1 MAANT
6 WYNPSL
12 GRSFELASGYTPP
25 ASEGWVQGSGPGTS
39 GVSKSTGSTVSQA
52 DMMNMPGSFAMPM
65 PGSGGSRGVV
75 MPGMPASS
83 NAIGSGFGQPVSG
96 PMTDQNYTG
105 IFWPSE
111 PIITTPVMPPETAP
125 GTTGGANTTALD
137 PSQSTL
143 SPNFAQ
149 YVYNMLGKAEGLASL
164 PYQEYTGERFAE
176 PSALQQQAFKGIS
189 ALGPSLGTQAGIGA
203 AATALGGLQ
212 NLQPY
217 QAGSFGAPGVTAQQV
232 SSTYQAPSAY
242 TPANLQST
250 FQAPTP
256 YQAGTFQTGYTPG
269 TFTSGYTPGTIES
282 GLGALKSI
290 QEYMSPYQQSV
301 IDIQAR
307 EARRQADIS
316 RAAEQARLA
325 QAGAYGGSRQAIMEA
340 ERQRNLGQQIGD
352 IQERGLQSAYDRA
365 LQQRLQEAQLGVTAQ
380 QAQEQAR
387 QFGANIGLEAQR
399 AGEQAKQFGVTSGL
413 QAQQAQEASR
423 QFAAQQGM
431 TAAQL
436 QAQFGLDAAKANE
449 LSRQFGYQQ
458 QMTAQ
463 QLQAQFGLDAAKANQ
478 MAALQAATATQNAA
492 MEAQRLQEQSRQ
504 FGAQYGL
511 QGLQAQLGAAST
523 LGTLGGQE
531 FQQGLNALQA
541 QLTAGEQQRKLEQE
555 PLDFAYQQFQESMK
569 YPYQQATYMQ
579 SLLQGLPLA
588 SRAYDPGQTSLAAL
602 LEGGLGGLSI
612 AQLLG
617 GKKD

>member
-1 MAANT
+1 MDGA
-6 WYNPSL
+6 
-12 GRSFELASGYTPP
+12 TPL
-25 ASEGWVQGSGPGTS
+25 
-39 GVSKSTGSTVSQA
+39 
-52 DMMNMPGSFAMPM
+52 
-65 PGSGGSRGVV
+65 
-75 MPGMPASS
+75 
-83 NAIGSGFGQPVSG
+83 
-96 PMTDQNYTG
+96 
-105 IFWPSE
+105 
-111 PIITTPVMPPETAP
+111 TT
-125 GTTGGANTTALD
+125 NID

-143 SPNFAQ
+143 APNFSS
-149 YVYNMLGKAEGLASL
+149 YVYNMLGKGEAAANL
-164 PYQEYTGERFAE
+164 PYQEYTGQRFAGAS
-176 PSALQQQAFKGIS
+176 PLQQQAFQGIGT
-189 ALGPSLGTQAGIGA
+189 LGPSQGTQAGIGA

-217 QAGSFGAPGVTAQQV
+217 QAAQINVPGVSAQQIG
-232 SSTYQAPSAY
+232 STYQAPSAY
-242 TPANLQST
+242 TGANIQST
-250 FQAPTP
+250 FQAPSA

-269 TFTSGYTPGTIES
+269 TFDT

-316 RAAEQARLA
+316 RQAEQARLA
-325 QAGAYGGSRQAIMEA
+325 QAGAFGGSRQAIMEA

-365 LQQRLQEAQLGVTAQ
+365 VAQRMQEAGL
-380 QAQEQAR
+380 
-387 QFGANIGLEAQR
+387 GLEAQR
-399 AGEQAKQFGVTSGL
+399 AGEQARQFGTTAGL
-413 QAQQAQEASR
+413 QAQQAQEQSR
-423 QFAAQQGM
+423 QFGAQQGM
-431 TAAQL
+431 TAQQL

-478 MAALQAATATQNAA
+478 IAALQAATATQNAA
-492 MEAQRLQEQSRQ
+492 MDAQRLQEQSRQ
-504 FGAQYGL
+504 FGANYGL

-541 QLTAGEQQRKLEQE
+541 QLQAGQQQQAIEQQ
-555 PLDFAYQQFQESMK
+555 PLDFAYKQFQESMQ

-588 SRAYDPGQTSLAAL
+588 ARPYDTGQSGMAAL
-602 LEGGLGGLSI
+602 LQGGLSGL
-612 AQLLG
+612 ALYNALLG
-617 GKKD
+617 KRD